1 MPQQLSTVFCSLF
14 ENVPLSHTNHVH
26 TRRARKRARAAVLRA
41 RKRATLHFIYTCIH
55 RCLKIHEERFSKR
68 GTFLAC
74 FQLEAKFPVLRRP
87 GCTPFLITR
96 RKKKYENV
104 FCFRRDRGIRADLVE
119 LDRKT
124 QSDYKFDFEGSKK
137 FLPDCCGTV
146 DPPGDPRGGAQ
157 KSDRPPGV
165 PGGVSRKV
173 IVPPGVPRG
182 VYRATAVRQKL
193 FRTFEVKFAIGL
205 RFSI

>member
-87 GCTPFLITR
+87 C
-96 RKKKYENV
+96 
-104 FCFRRDRGIRADLVE
+104 
-119 LDRKT
+119 
-124 QSDYKFDFEGSKK
+124 SDAIFDH
-137 FLPDCCGTV
+137 P
-146 DPPGDPRGGAQ
+146 AQ
-157 KSDRPPGV
+157 KKI
-165 PGGVSRKV
+165 RKRFFV
-173 IVPPGVPRG
+173 FG
-182 VYRATAVRQKL
+182 ATAG
-193 FRTFEVKFAIGL
+193 FAQI
-205 RFSI
+205 SSS